1 MQIIDITIETVS
13 KDVAQCNAVVLKVNE
28 TFRYLFIPKLINNSK
43 DQSKCIS
50 GQFIVQKKAKNDD
63 WENYNNLPISKLAM
77 GQWINLDL
85 STSSMETL
93 ISYIESLR
101 ELYLKEGKVETFGT
115 TKTILF
121 SNKLSPEEKEIIS
134 QIFNK
139 DNDMKKELKEIL
151 QQNINLNDVLAAIN
165 NGKINIEDINNNLNY
180 QDASNVYCILQAKL
194 INPIFLEENLDN
206 SDERFWQNL
215 FKKHPNIISS
225 IIPSIVYLIEDQPYM
240 GGKAINN
247 TGGSIGDFLFK
258 SNTENVSIIEIK
270 TPNTTLLSREYRNN
284 VYCPSQELIGS
295 IVQIRKQKQ
304 NLLTDY
310 NSLKI
315 SSIKKNIDFNAFDPK
330 TYIII
335 GNTNNLNSE
344 QIESFE
350 LFRNSLKDIEI
361 ITFNELIDKLKI
373 IQKHLESK

>member
-1 MQIIDITIETVS
+1 MQIIDITMETVS

-50 GQFIVQKKAKNDD
+50 GQFIVQKKAKSDD
-63 WENYNNLPISKLAM
+63 WANYNNLPISKLAM

-247 TGGSIGDFLFK
+247 IGGSIGDFLFK

-315 SSIKKNIDFNAFDPK
+315 SSIKKNINFNAFDPK

>member
-85 STSSMETL
+85 STSSMEIL